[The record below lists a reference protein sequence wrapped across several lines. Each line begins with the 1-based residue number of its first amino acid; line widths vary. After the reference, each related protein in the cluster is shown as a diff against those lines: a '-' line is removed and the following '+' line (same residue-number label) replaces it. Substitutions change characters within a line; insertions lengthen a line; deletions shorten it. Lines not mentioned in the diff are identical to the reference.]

1 MLHLFRLI
9 LKIRLN
15 QLWRLIRSV
24 GWFLVL
30 LLIFAVGGV
39 FLALLE
45 NLYKA
50 DALSWALLIG
60 IILLMI
66 HFSRGDSAFL
76 KKLNISPRLFFTIE
90 YLSGLTPLLLIM
102 AILGRWLDLLA
113 SVLIALLIPLL
124 PAGPRSWGA
133 IRKVK
138 LSWIPIKAFEWRG
151 GIRQRPIPLLLFYLV
166 GLLLSFFFPFAYI
179 VMLLLLALIAS
190 SFFEVIESK
199 DLVEVIY
206 LPHCSLSPKLLLH
219 FTVFH
224 FLILPYHIL
233 FLLRFSSYWYIGLA
247 AALMGSLL
255 LAFSLLYKY
264 AGYYPRRLKVYNQT
278 PVGIFF
284 LSMLIPFFWP
294 GVIIYWIVKWRQAE
308 RRLKYYYADS

>member
-1 MLHLFRLI
+1 MFHLFRTI
-9 LKIRLN
+9 LRIRLN

-24 GWFLVL
+24 GWFLIL

-60 IILLMI
+60 IILLMV
-66 HFSRGDSAFL
+66 HFSRGDSVFL
-76 KKLNISPRLFFTIE
+76 KKLNIPPRFFFTIE

-102 AILGRWLDLLA
+102 AVLGRWPDLFA
-113 SVLIALLIPLL
+113 SVFIVLLVPLL

-133 IRKVK
+133 TRKVK
-138 LSWIPIKAFEWRG
+138 LSWIPLKAFEWRG
-151 GIRQRPIPLLLFYLV
+151 GIRQRPVPLLLFYLT
-166 GLLLSFFFPFAYI
+166 GLVLSYFFPFAYI
-179 VMLLLLALIAS
+179 IMLLLLTLTIS

-199 DLVEVIY
+199 ELIEIIY
-206 LPHCSLSPKLLLH
+206 LPHYSLSPKLLLH

-224 FLILPYHIL
+224 TLILPYHVL
-233 FLLRFSSYWYIGLA
+233 FVFRFFAYWYIGLA
-247 AALMGSLL
+247 AAMLSSLL

-278 PVGIFF
+278 PVGVFF

-294 GVIIYWIVKWRQAE
+294 GVIIYGVIKWRQAE
-308 RRLKYYYADS
+308 RRLKYYYADN